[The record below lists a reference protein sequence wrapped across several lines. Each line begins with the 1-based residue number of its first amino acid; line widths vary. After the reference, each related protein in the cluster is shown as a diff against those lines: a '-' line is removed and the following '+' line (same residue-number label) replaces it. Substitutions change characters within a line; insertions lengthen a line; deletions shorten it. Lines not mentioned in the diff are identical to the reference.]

1 MDWPAFLLSR
11 PAHGP
16 PTRTRYG
23 WAAYWVN
30 SSGCRNSSAEGVAMT
45 TQKRRSHRC
54 GRAPLRSP
62 GRPPAARRENYQ
74 RFWASIAA
82 GCSTEDAAIDA
93 GVSPGVGGRWFR
105 RAGGMTPSYV
115 SQSSKPLSGRYLA
128 FAEREEIA
136 ILRVQEHGVRAIA
149 RKLGRA
155 PSTISRELRRNATT
169 RSGGLKY
176 RATTAQWH
184 ADRSLRRP
192 KPAKLV
198 ENEVLRRYVQ
208 ERPAGAVTAPDGVKI
223 NGPKV
228 AWKGRRAGPRQHRRW
243 AMAWSPEQIA
253 RRLPLDFPDDDAM
266 RISHEAIYQALYV
279 QGRGALRR
287 ELTACLRTGRALRM
301 PRVRVCGKRKSFV
314 YPEIMI
320 SERPAEIADRA
331 VPGHWEGD
339 LILGLG
345 SSAIGTLVERTTRF
359 TLLLHLPRMAAYGEL
374 ARIKNGPALAGH
386 GAEAVRA
393 AITRTIVTLPEQV
406 RQSLTWDQGAEMA
419 QHVDLRIGTG
429 LQIYFCDPHSP
440 WQRGTNEN
448 TNGLLRQ
455 YFPKGTD
462 LSIHGAD
469 DLAAVAAALNMRP
482 RKTLEWKTPAEALDE
497 MLKTIYV

>member
-1 MDWPAFLLSR
+1 M
-11 PAHGP
+11 G
-16 PTRTRYG
+16 
-23 WAAYWVN
+23 
-30 SSGCRNSSAEGVAMT
+30 
-45 TQKRRSHRC
+45 TQKRRSDRC
-54 GRAPLRSP
+54 VRAPLSSP
-62 GRPPAARRENYQ
+62 GRPPASRRENYQ
-74 RFWASIAA
+74 QFWRAVAA
-82 GCSTEDAAIDA
+82 GRSTEEAAIAA
-93 GVSPGVGGRWFR
+93 GVSPPVGGRWFR
-105 RAGGMTPSYV
+105 RAGGMIPFHSL
-115 SQSSKPLSGRYLA
+115 QSSKPLSRRYLS

-155 PSTISRELRRNATT
+155 PSTISRELRRNAAT
-169 RSGGLKY
+169 RSGGLEY

-184 ADRSLRRP
+184 ADRALRRP

-198 ENEVLRRYVQ
+198 RNEVLRRYVQ
-208 ERPAGAVTAPDGVKI
+208 ERLAGAVSAPNGVKI
-223 NGPKV
+223 KGPQV

-243 AMAWSPEQIA
+243 ALAWSPEQIA
-253 RRLPLDFPDDDAM
+253 RRLPRDFPDDHSM

-287 ELTACLRTGRALRM
+287 ELTACLRTGRALRI
-301 PRVRVCGKRKSFV
+301 PRARVRGKGKSFV

-320 SERPAEIADRA
+320 SERPAEITDRA

-359 TLLLHLPRMAAYGEL
+359 TLLLHLPRMAAYGER

-393 AITRTIVTLPEQV
+393 AITRTIITLPEQV
-406 RQSLTWDQGAEMA
+406 RRSLTWDQGAEMS
-419 QHVDLRIGTG
+419 QHADLRIDTG

-462 LSIHGAD
+462 LSLHSAD
-469 DLAAVAAALNMRP
+469 VLAAIALTLNSRP
-482 RKTLEWKTPAEALDE
+482 RKTLGWKTPAEALDQYLRE
-497 MLKTIYV
+497 AQRFVATTI